1 MSFNAFGES
10 QGANAI
16 RWLALAAQA
25 APPDDTRRI
34 DDLP

>member
-10 QGANAI
+10 PGANAI

-25 APPDDTRRI
+25 APPADTRRI
-34 DDLP
+34 VDLP